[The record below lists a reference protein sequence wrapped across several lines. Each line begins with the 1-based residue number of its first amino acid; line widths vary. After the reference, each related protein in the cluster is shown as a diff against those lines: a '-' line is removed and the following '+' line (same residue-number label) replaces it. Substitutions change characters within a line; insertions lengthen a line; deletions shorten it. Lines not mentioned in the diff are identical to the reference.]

1 MKFNWG
7 TAIVICFIL
16 FMGFILQYVFKVQFN
31 SRYDNELVTEDY
43 YQQEIEVDGEFE
55 RETNGNILGSTF
67 VISSNEE
74 GIIVSF
80 PQDFDYHK
88 IKGNISLYRPSNQK
102 LDQTLPL
109 KLSSTHLLIP
119 KNQLEDGR
127 WDITIDW
134 EYEGKG
140 YLKKQSV
147 NLM

>member
-16 FMGFILQYVFKVQFN
+16 FMGFILQYVLKVQFN

-55 RETNGNILGSTF
+55 RETNGNILGSAF

-80 PQDFDYHK
+80 PQDFDYNK